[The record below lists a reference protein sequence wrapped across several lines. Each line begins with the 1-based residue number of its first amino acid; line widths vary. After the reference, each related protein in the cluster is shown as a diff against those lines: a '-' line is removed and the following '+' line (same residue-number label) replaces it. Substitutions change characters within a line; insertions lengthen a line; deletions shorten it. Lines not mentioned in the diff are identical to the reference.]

1 VTDRNFSTEN
11 QENVVDLDARRAVPA
26 SDGKLTPEVF
36 ENPGAVVDE
45 TVAPVTATTSFGQN
59 VRTKAFFESAIDA
72 SWQKSTQGIFDTG
85 RWLQR
90 AREELSRND
99 YDALR
104 LPFCVRTRQRLIAIA
119 AHPILATH
127 VSQLPP
133 SWGTLYAL
141 AEINN
146 YNLLR
151 APLADG
157 RIHPGLQRKDVRSA
171 LGLPPKPPRG
181 RRKGNGQTEAPLD
194 PVAVWK
200 SFSEAD
206 KKAILNSE
214 GRSGLAKLLSRELM
228 VDLVDHLIRQE
239 MVGASTKL
247 KPAVTFTTILRTAL
261 DSTTN
266 DSGAV
271 IERFKAKLK
280 SLNLDLHS
288 VSVALKGRGRG
299 KR

>member
-151 APLADG
+151 APLAERAGSMPRQGVASAFKYG
-157 RIHPGLQRKDVRSA
+157 RAAGTI
-171 LGLPPKPPRG
+171 
-181 RRKGNGQTEAPLD
+181 EAVIACCGIPMMMVE
-194 PVAVWK
+194 PSKWK
-200 SFSEAD
+200 RAFH
-206 KKAILNSE
+206 LNSDKE
-214 GRSGLAKLLSRELM
+214 TSRQLAIGLFPHAH
-228 VDLVDHLIRQE
+228 DQ
-239 MVGASTKL
+239 
-247 KPAVTFTTILRTAL
+247 
-261 DSTTN
+261 
-266 DSGAV
+266 
-271 IERFKAKLK
+271 
-280 SLNLDLHS
+280 LNLRRHHQRAEAMLI
-288 VSVALKGRGRG
+288 ALFTANNRAMP
-299 KR
+299 